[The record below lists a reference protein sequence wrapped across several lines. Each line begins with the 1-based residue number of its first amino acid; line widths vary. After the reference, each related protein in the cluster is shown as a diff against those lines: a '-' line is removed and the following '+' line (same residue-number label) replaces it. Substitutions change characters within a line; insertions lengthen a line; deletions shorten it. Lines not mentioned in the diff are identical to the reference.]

1 MVDVRGRVRTRQEDR
16 RAGLLRWLPRLGLVA
31 GGVAAVAIAY
41 LTLAPVP
48 VPYQGRVVGI
58 DKIFHA
64 IAFAGL
70 VFPVVATGAH
80 RWVWAVPLAIAF
92 GGAIEIVQPHV
103 GRSGMV
109 ADFLADVLGVAVGAW
124 LGYRVHRWL
133 HARLAAVRER

>member
-16 RAGLLRWLPRLGLVA
+16 RAGLLRWLSRLGLVA

-48 VPYQGRVVGI
+48 VPYQGRVVGV

-64 IAFAGL
+64 LAFAAL